1 MNKIALI
8 NDISGVGKC
17 SLTASIP
24 VFSYFEIESFPVIT
38 AILSNQ
44 TGFKDFSFFDFT
56 PYMEEYM
63 DVWEKE
69 ERKFD
74 YIYTGFLGSINQI
87 DIIKNFIIKNKEAF
101 VVVDPIMG
109 DNEMVYSIYS
119 KEMCMK
125 MKELIRLSSLIT
137 PNITEAKILTD
148 RQLGEEIDLEEGKTI
163 LRELSELG
171 PRIVVLTGIIKGNE
185 IINMAYDKKEDKV
198 CIAKEKYYPY
208 SFSGTGDLFT
218 SVLTSLIIR
227 NIDLEKALEISSK
240 FIRRAIEET
249 IKEEFDTKEGVKF
262 YKVLKEIEIDD
273 KYRVYNS

>member
-1 MNKIALI
+1 MDNIALI

-24 VFSYFEIESFPVIT
+24 VFSYFEIESYPIIT

-56 PYMEEYM
+56 PHMEGYM

-69 ERKFD
+69 KRKFN

-87 DIIKNFIIKNKEAF
+87 DIIRNFILKNKEAF
-101 VVVDPIMG
+101 VIVDPIMG
-109 DNEMVYSIYS
+109 DNEKVYSTYS
-119 KEMCMK
+119 KEMCRK
-125 MKELIRLSSLIT
+125 MKELIRYSSLIT

-148 RQLGEEIDLEEGKTI
+148 RTLGKEISLEEGSFI

-171 PRIVVLTGIIKGNE
+171 PKIVVLTGIIKGNE
-185 IINMAYDKKEDKV
+185 IINMAYDKEKDKV
-198 CIAKEKYYPY
+198 YIAKEKYYPY

-227 NIDLEKALEISSK
+227 KINLKEALEISSK

-249 IKEEFDTKEGVKF
+249 IKNEFDTREGVKF
-262 YKVLKEIEIDD
+262 YKVLKEIDVD
-273 KYRVYNS
+273 